1 MNALHTTSIRS
12 LPLVSRGKVR
22 DVYAIDQDRLLMITS
37 DRISAF
43 DVAVSYTHLTLPT
56 TSRV

>member
-1 MNALHTTSIRS
+1 MHALHTTSIRS

-43 DVAVSYTHLTLPT
+43 
-56 TSRV
+56 